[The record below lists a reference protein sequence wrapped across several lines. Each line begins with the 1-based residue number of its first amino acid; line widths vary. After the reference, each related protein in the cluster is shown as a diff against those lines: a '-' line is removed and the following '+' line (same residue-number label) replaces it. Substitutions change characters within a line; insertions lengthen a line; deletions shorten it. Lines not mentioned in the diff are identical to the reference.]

1 MWTEKMCS
9 CMKRTAAGR
18 GIPALNALSPLSL
31 SSFDTFSLDYYGE
44 APLKAGGIPPK
55 KRMEDIYRY
64 CKNYAAN
71 FDPQLSPSLLMQ
83 GATGLGKTHLS
94 LAIARAAI
102 GKGFGVIYC
111 SAPNIIGKLEKERFR
126 SARGSA
132 DESDV
137 YLLECD
143 LLILDDL
150 GTEFPTSF
158 SSSTI
163 YNMINSR
170 LMASRPTIISTNL
183 THAGVRKAVQPASG
197 FPNYGNHVPPGI
209 SRQRR
214 PPKSA

>member
-1 MWTEKMCS
+1 
-9 CMKRTAAGR
+9 
-18 GIPALNALSPLSL
+18 
-31 SSFDTFSLDYYGE
+31 
-44 APLKAGGIPPK
+44 
-55 KRMEDIYRY
+55 
-64 CKNYAAN
+64 
-71 FDPQLSPSLLMQ
+71 MQ

-150 GTEFPTSF
+150 GTEFHQLF
-158 SSSTI
+158 QLHDLQ
-163 YNMINSR
+163 YD
-170 LMASRPTIISTNL
+170 
-183 THAGVRKAVQPASG
+183 QFPADG
-197 FPNYGNHVPPGI
+197 LQAHHYQH
-209 SRQRR
+209 
-214 PPKSA
+214 